1 MSKSGVQ
8 ANFYLGVVKEY
19 SGEFDFKIT
28 ADIPGV
34 ISGVN
39 AFPIRGDCD
48 EPKPGDPIIL
58 LGLDPLYN
66 SYFLY
71 WKLKENDFTGF
82 RVKGRQISFQES
94 GIRIS
99 IDEPESSEGEG
110 EEEEGGNS
118 KESDA
123 KVLDGEVSRIDLD
136 TEGNIE
142 VINKSGAF
150 MKLDSDGNLEFNNG
164 NEAKITLDSE
174 GNIEANNGQTGKLS
188 ITSDGVVRAETA
200 ETSSIELDGQGNIN
214 IEIRSGT
221 VKLKGFG
228 TLELPKTMLAN
239 GIIPTGFLSEPL
251 SLPAGSPHKYTNK
264 IVFIGD

>member
-99 IDEPESSEGEG
+99 IDEPESSEEESGEG
-110 EEEEGGNS
+110 EEGGNS

-150 MKLDSDGNLEFNNG
+150 MKLDSDGN
-164 NEAKITLDSE
+164 
-174 GNIEANNGQTGKLS
+174 IEANNGQTGKLS

-214 IEIRSGT
+214 IEIRNGT

>member
-150 MKLDSDGNLEFNNG
+150 MKLDSDGNLE
-164 NEAKITLDSE
+164 
-174 GNIEANNGQTGKLS
+174 ANNGQTGKLS

>member
-99 IDEPESSEGEG
+99 IDEPESGEG
-110 EEEEGGNS
+110 ESGEGEEGGNS

-150 MKLDSDGNLEFNNG
+150 MK
-164 NEAKITLDSE
+164 LDSE

>member
-99 IDEPESSEGEG
+99 IDEPESSEGESG
-110 EEEEGGNS
+110 EGEDS

-150 MKLDSDGNLEFNNG
+150 MKLDS
-164 NEAKITLDSE
+164 E
-174 GNIEANNGQTGKLS
+174 GNIEADNGQTGKLS
-188 ITSDGVVRAETA
+188 ITSDGIVRAETA

-251 SLPAGSPHKYTNK
+251 SLPAGTPHKYTNK
-264 IVFIGD
+264 VVFIGD